1 MELILYIYIEYYSM
15 KKQRKHNLIID
26 YECDYGMIGIC
37 THHVDYRLAW
47 GINEKLFLEL
57 EKANDDFV
65 VEPKKGLVSYHSLC
79 EFKDDENM
87 IDYFLIKNKSEG
99 KFLIPEKQEID
110 YFLFLLE
117 NYQDRLDELMRKLR
131 TVPSVLAV
139 FNFDP
144 EEINSTENLV
154 FN

>member
-37 THHVDYRLAW
+37 SHHVDYRLAW

-65 VEPKKGLVSYHSLC
+65 VEPKKGLISYHSLF

-117 NYQDRLDELMRKLR
+117 NYQDRLDELMQKLR
-131 TVPSVLAV
+131 TVPSLLAV